1 MICLPRGWVFKPG
14 LPRTRTACLGVGR
27 SWGKRSAVRSQICT
41 HFPGGDFGADC
52 TSSSLIPASL
62 LLPRARP
69 GGLQLPMSG
78 DLTPGESVFHV
89 RERGAEEEL
98 GAGRKNR
105 GGGGGRCEE
114 PARGEVGSRADN

>member
-1 MICLPRGWVFKPG
+1 MICLPGGWVFKPG

-52 TSSSLIPASL
+52 ASSSLIPASL
-62 LLPRARP
+62 LLLRARP

-89 RERGAEEEL
+89 RERGAEGEL
-98 GAGRKNR
+98 GAGRRNPGWGAVRRAGARR
-105 GGGGGRCEE
+105 GGIQSG
-114 PARGEVGSRADN
+114 